1 MYLLMDLMV
10 QLLRMITALIILKN
24 ISDKWLR
31 QLRMTWNYGDT
42 LLGDRLIWFQ
52 QARRNSANG
61 TDLSTLTEIMMEQER
76 LNDLRKNH
84 FGGIK
89 K

>member
-1 MYLLMDLMV
+1 M
-10 QLLRMITALIILKN
+10 
-24 ISDKWLR
+24 
-31 QLRMTWNYGDT
+31 
-42 LLGDRLIWFQ
+42 IWFQ

-61 TDLSTLTEIMMEQER
+61 TDLSTLTEMMTERER

-84 FGGIK
+84 FGGTK

>member
-1 MYLLMDLMV
+1 M
-10 QLLRMITALIILKN
+10 A
-24 ISDKWLR
+24 
-31 QLRMTWNYGDT
+31 WNYGDT

-61 TDLSTLTEIMMEQER
+61 TDLSTLTEMMTERER

-84 FGGIK
+84 FGGTK